1 MRIAIMVSSILVASL
16 MSAFAQASCVIEPL
30 QPELKAADIVYVGT
44 VVRSELVPSVDS
56 LRDIKRPRDHL
67 VEIKHTVVPRIVLK
81 GNPEKAL
88 AVLSTWQY
96 NDPRTSKWSLKIS
109 GSGLIPSRPPVGKA
123 RNALPFA
130 GFSELRAP
138 SASDVLFNSHPTE
151 NYCGSRW

>member
-96 NDPRTSKWSLKIS
+96 NDPFSNVEVEFENLRVGFDSLPATSRKSEKPTPLR
-109 GSGLIPSRPPVGKA
+109 GL
-123 RNALPFA
+123 L
-130 GFSELRAP
+130 
-138 SASDVLFNSHPTE
+138 
-151 NYCGSRW
+151 